1 MSRLCEGGG
10 CDLRCG
16 KIVEEIAS
24 GKQTS
29 MDIGAFAVERFD

>member
-1 MSRLCEGGG
+1 MLGISMAAAT
-10 CDLRCG
+10 G